1 MCIKYDNM
9 NILIFMFE
17 VFLEEVIYILI
28 WTCSWMNKSQAA
40 HMKLS
45 STAKMTIKKDFY
57 I

>member
-9 NILIFMFE
+9 NIFIFMFE